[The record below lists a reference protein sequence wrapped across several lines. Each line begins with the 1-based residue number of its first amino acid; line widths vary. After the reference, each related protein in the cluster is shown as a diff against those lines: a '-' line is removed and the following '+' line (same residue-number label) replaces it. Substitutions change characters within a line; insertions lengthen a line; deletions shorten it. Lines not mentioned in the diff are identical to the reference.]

1 MIISFINYKVNDRF
15 YTKFEGKGTW
25 QSDMIKRYQKYKGII
40 VIEPS
45 PQPLYKPPLSS
56 FHNNPINFQSS
67 KPNFL
72 FSHRSF
78 FPLFFFRSS
87 IFFILCKCITIP
99 LCIFYK
105 LFLFWFQCLIFFS
118 QFWFRSKFT
127 ILIRRKEI
135 EKHRSVSNCLK
146 TVSITLLFSF
156 FVLF

>member
-1 MIISFINYKVNDRF
+1 MYKYDYFIFYFVSYIYDYFIYKYKYYYYKVKDRF

-56 FHNNPINFQSS
+56 FHNNPIDFQSS

-78 FPLFFFRSS
+78 FPLFFFRST
-87 IFFILCKCITIP
+87 IFFILCKCITYDSFMYFI
-99 LCIFYK
+99 
-105 LFLFWFQCLIFFS
+105 
-118 QFWFRSKFT
+118 
-127 ILIRRKEI
+127 
-135 EKHRSVSNCLK
+135 NCFCFDFN
-146 TVSITLLFSF
+146 V
-156 FVLF
+156 